1 MKKILFVGIF
11 LLLTEE
17 AIAQK
22 YLVLEKLGTRKRME
36 YYIGSEI
43 NYRLNGED
51 FFRTGTIA
59 DLADS
64 IIVFDYAFFPI
75 ENINAININDTRTRR
90 ISARGYPV
98 TLIVAGV
105 VLFLGDLFNETVVS
119 GNEASLNKGVTIA
132 SGALAGTGFLLMFVK
147 SDIKKLTKN
156 WRLRV
161 VDI

>member
-1 MKKILFVGIF
+1 
-11 LLLTEE
+11 
-17 AIAQK
+17 
-22 YLVLEKLGTRKRME
+22 
-36 YYIGSEI
+36 
-43 NYRLNGED
+43 
-51 FFRTGTIA
+51 
-59 DLADS
+59 
-64 IIVFDYAFFPI
+64 
-75 ENINAININDTRTRR
+75 
-90 ISARGYPV
+90 
-98 TLIVAGV
+98 V